1 MNISLQQILAL
12 VGNLDDAPG
21 EHTPR
26 ERFRQFLIQ
35 NATEVGQIRDYI
47 EECLRTSG
55 DQYSRALQDL
65 INYLGHFLEFEIEY
79 GRYQGVPGQIGFDGH
94 WKSPGGYHFVVEV
107 KTTEVY
113 AINTAILLHY
123 INELVAQKAIPD
135 PDKALG
141 LYIVGRP
148 DPKIRQLENAIIAE
162 KRTQQLRIISAE
174 SLLTVA
180 EMMNEYDISHEDVL
194 ALIRPSTPTI
204 DPVISLLD
212 RLVAGARA
220 EPNTPQ
226 LAPIGPAAQLVP
238 STAGKIEANETA
250 YWLTPVKSMKGE
262 TAEECIEKLVGKEHL
277 YAFGEHAPGR
287 KHIKPG
293 DWIGFYANGK
303 GVVAHA
309 RVASLPEK
317 KPHKAVRAAERFPW
331 VFRLSEPTLYIDKPV
346 VIDAELRGR
355 LEAFKGR
362 DPKKS
367 WAWYVQG
374 TGKVTEND
382 FRILTVGRKE
392 AVKAK
397 P

>member
-1 MNISLQQILAL
+1 MDISLQQILAL

-26 ERFRQFLIQ
+26 ERFRQFLKQ

-94 WKSPGGYHFVVEV
+94 WKSPSGYHFVVEV

-113 AINTAILLHY
+113 AVKTATLLNY
-123 INELVAQKAIPD
+123 INELVSQKAIPD

-148 DPKIRQLENAIIAE
+148 DPEIRQLENAIIAE
-162 KRTQQLRIISAE
+162 KKTQQLRIISAE
-174 SLLTVA
+174 SLLTIA

-204 DPVISLLD
+204 DPVIDLMA
-212 RLVAGARA
+212 RLVAAARV
-220 EPNTPQ
+220 EPETPQ
-226 LAPIGPAAQLVP
+226 IPPITPAAQSVP
-238 STAGKIEANETA
+238 PTSAKIEADETV
-250 YWLTPVKSMKGE
+250 YWLTPVKSMKDE

-277 YAFGEHAPGR
+277 YAFGEHTPGR

-293 DWIGFYANGK
+293 HWISFYANGK

-309 RVASLPEK
+309 RVASHPEK
-317 KPHKAVRAAERFPW
+317 KPHKAVRLPERFPW
-331 VFRLSEPTLYIDKPV
+331 VFRLSDPTLYTDRPV
-346 VIDAELRGR
+346 VIDGELRR
-355 LEAFKGR
+355 KLEAFKGR

-367 WAWYVQG
+367 WAWYVQA
-374 TGKVTEND
+374 TRKVSEHD
-382 FRILTVGRKE
+382 FHLLTAGRKD
-392 AVKAK
+392 ALKAK
-397 P
+397 A